1 MLQHLSLDQRRQV
14 NTTSNNLGFRA
25 WIRQQKMM
33 EHGWMNVSGC
43 IYYIACFANCMSV
56 ERVHWL
62 CAKAQFEQWMEEQDS
77 IHNEAD
83 WIPTYFHSKA
93 EAWKVLMDIAAQG
106 VLKGHE
112 AYASYQMYAWEG
124 LSRSSTNSLP
134 PIKNL
139 LVHHYDVESL
149 LNS

>member
-1 MLQHLSLDQRRQV
+1 
-14 NTTSNNLGFRA
+14 
-25 WIRQQKMM
+25 
-33 EHGWMNVSGC
+33 MNVSGC
-43 IYYIACFANCMSV
+43 IYYIACFANCMLV

-62 CAKAQFEQWMEEQDS
+62 HAKAQFEQWMEEQDS

-83 WIPTYFHSKA
+83 WIPAYFHSKA

-112 AYASYQMYAWEG
+112 AYASHQMYAWEE
-124 LSRSSTNSLP
+124 LSRSSTNSLS
-134 PIKNL
+134 PIKNS
-139 LVHHYDVESL
+139 LVHHYDAESL